1 MPLSLEK
8 QTTNNFME
16 LLDYYITHKNE
27 DDVFKTIQVGV
38 EREIIFYSLKKCDY
52 NVSKTTKMMGLKN
65 RSTLYSMM
73 NRLDID
79 IKGMKKVS
87 ISN

>member
-8 QTTNNFME
+8 EATKNFMSM
-16 LLDYYITHKNE
+16 LDYYIEHQNE
-27 DDVFKTIQVGV
+27 DDAFKTVQVGV
-38 EREIIFYSLKKCDY
+38 EREIIHYSLKKCDY
-52 NVSKTTKMMGLKN
+52 NVTKTTKMMGLKN

-79 IKGMKKVS
+79 IKCIKKDAF
-87 ISN
+87 IQ